1 LRDWGVKKLKDC
13 NSKCSVFRQ
22 YSIFNIQYSIPSGF
36 TLLELMISLTIMGLI
51 LLIVFGSLRIGARAW
66 EKGEKDVE
74 MRQRE
79 RIVLDLVKRQIA
91 SIFVRVVKEKDDQP
105 FFLKG
110 DSESMEFISR
120 IPMVPGNRAGLVYV
134 KYVVRPEDG
143 GKKRLMFSEKN
154 TYIIEKVMEDQA
166 EEEFFELIPGAENI
180 EFEYLRGPSEDEE
193 GSVWQETWDPD
204 SDKGAPLAVKI
215 IFQDS
220 KDTAP
225 IHVIAP
231 IKSDAT

>member
-1 LRDWGVKKLKDC
+1 MG
-13 NSKCSVFRQ
+13 NYASKHLFSYHSPIRNPK
-22 YSIFNIQYSIPSGF
+22 SEIQNGF
-36 TLLELMISLTIMGLI
+36 TLLELMISLTIVGLI
-51 LLIVFGSLRIGARAW
+51 LVIVFGSLRIGVRAW

-91 SIFVRVVKEKDDQP
+91 SIFVRVVKDKDEQP

-110 DSESMEFISR
+110 DGGSMEFISR

-134 KYVVRPEDG
+134 KYVVGAGDG

-166 EEEFFELIPGAENI
+166 EDEFFELIPGAENI

-193 GSVWQETWDPD
+193 ESVWQETWDPD
-204 SDKGAPLAVKI
+204 SDKGVPVAVKI

-220 KDTAP
+220 KDEDP

-231 IKSDAT
+231 IKSDAS

>member
-36 TLLELMISLTIMGLI
+36 TLLELMISLTIVGLI
-51 LLIVFGSLRIGARAW
+51 LVIVFSSLRIGARAW

-91 SIFVRVVKEKDDQP
+91 STFVRVVKDKDEQP

-110 DSESMEFISR
+110 DGESMEFISR

-134 KYVVRPEDG
+134 KYVVRPEDED
-143 GKKRLMFSEKN
+143 KKRLMFSEKN

-166 EEEFFELIPGAENI
+166 EEEFFELIPGAQNI

-215 IFQDS
+215 ILQDS

-231 IKSDAT
+231 IKSDAS

>member
-1 LRDWGVKKLKDC
+1 MG
-13 NSKCSVFRQ
+13 NYASKHLFSYHSPIRNPK
-22 YSIFNIQYSIPSGF
+22 SEIQNGF
-36 TLLELMISLTIMGLI
+36 TLLELLISFTIMGLI
-51 LLIVFGSLRIGARAW
+51 LVIVFGSLRIGARAW

-91 SIFVRVVKEKDDQP
+91 SIFVRVVKDKDVRP

-110 DSESMEFISR
+110 DGESMEFISR

-154 TYIIEKVMEDQA
+154 TYIIEKVMEDQG
-166 EEEFFELIPGAENI
+166 EEDFFELIPGAQNI

-193 GSVWQETWDPD
+193 ESVWQETWDPD
-204 SDKGAPLAVKI
+204 SDKGVPVAVKI

-220 KDTAP
+220 KDEDP

-231 IKSDAT
+231 IKSDAS

>member
-1 LRDWGVKKLKDC
+1 
-13 NSKCSVFRQ
+13 
-22 YSIFNIQYSIPSGF
+22 
-36 TLLELMISLTIMGLI
+36 MISLTIVGLI
-51 LLIVFGSLRIGARAW
+51 LVIVFSSLRIGARAW

-91 SIFVRVVKEKDDQP
+91 STFVRVVKDKDEQP

-110 DSESMEFISR
+110 DGESMEFISR

-143 GKKRLMFSEKN
+143 GKKRLMFSEQN

-166 EEEFFELIPGAENI
+166 EEDFFELIPGAENI

-193 GSVWQETWDPD
+193 ESVWQQTWDPD

-215 IFQDS
+215 IFQESSDIP
-220 KDTAP
+220 P

>member
-1 LRDWGVKKLKDC
+1 MG
-13 NSKCSVFRQ
+13 NYASKHLFSYHSPIRNPK
-22 YSIFNIQYSIPSGF
+22 SEIQNGF
-36 TLLELMISLTIMGLI
+36 TLLELMISLTIVGLI
-51 LLIVFGSLRIGARAW
+51 LVIVFGSLRIGVRAW

-110 DSESMEFISR
+110 DGESMEFISR

-134 KYVVRPEDG
+134 KYVVRTKDG
-143 GKKRLMFSEKN
+143 DKKRLMFSEKN

-166 EEEFFELIPGAENI
+166 EEDFFELIPGAQNI

-193 GSVWQETWDPD
+193 ESVWQETWDPD

-215 IFQDS
+215 IVQES

>member
-1 LRDWGVKKLKDC
+1 MG
-13 NSKCSVFRQ
+13 NYASKHLFSYHSPIRNPK
-22 YSIFNIQYSIPSGF
+22 SEIQNGF
-36 TLLELMISLTIMGLI
+36 TLLELMISLTIVGLI
-51 LLIVFGSLRIGARAW
+51 LVIVFGSLRIGVRAW

-91 SIFVRVVKEKDDQP
+91 SIFVRVVKDKDVRP

-110 DSESMEFISR
+110 DGESMEFISR

-134 KYVVRPEDG
+134 KYVVGAGDG

-166 EEEFFELIPGAENI
+166 EDEFFELIPGAENI

-193 GSVWQETWDPD
+193 ESVWQETWDPD
-204 SDKGAPLAVKI
+204 SDKGVPVAVKI

-220 KDTAP
+220 KDEDP

-231 IKSDAT
+231 IKSDAS

>member
-1 LRDWGVKKLKDC
+1 MG
-13 NSKCSVFRQ
+13 NYASKHLFS
-22 YSIFNIQYSIPSGF
+22 YHSSIRNPKSEIQNGF
-36 TLLELMISLTIMGLI
+36 TLLELLISFTIIGLI
-51 LLIVFGSLRIGARAW
+51 LVIVFGSLRIGARAW

-91 SIFVRVVKEKDDQP
+91 SIFVRVVKDKDERP

-110 DSESMEFISR
+110 DGESMEFISR

-134 KYVVRPEDG
+134 KYVVGAGDG

-166 EEEFFELIPGAENI
+166 EDEFFELIPGAENI

-193 GSVWQETWDPD
+193 ESVWQETWDPD

-220 KDTAP
+220 KDKAP

-231 IKSDAT
+231 IASDST

>member
-1 LRDWGVKKLKDC
+1 MKDC

-36 TLLELMISLTIMGLI
+36 TLLELMISLTIVGLI
-51 LLIVFGSLRIGARAW
+51 LVIVFSSLRIGARAW

-91 SIFVRVVKEKDDQP
+91 STFVRVVKDKDEQP

-110 DSESMEFISR
+110 DGESMEFISR

-166 EEEFFELIPGAENI
+166 EEEFFELIPGAQNI

-193 GSVWQETWDPD
+193 ESVWQQTWDPD

-215 IFQDS
+215 ILQDS

-231 IKSDAT
+231 IKSDAS

>member
-1 LRDWGVKKLKDC
+1 MG
-13 NSKCSVFRQ
+13 NYASKHLFSYHSPIRNPK
-22 YSIFNIQYSIPSGF
+22 SKIQNGF
-36 TLLELMISLTIMGLI
+36 TLLELLISFTIIGLI
-51 LLIVFGSLRIGARAW
+51 LVIVFGSLRIGARAW

-79 RIVLDLVKRQIA
+79 RIVLDLVKRQIT
-91 SIFVRVVKEKDDQP
+91 SIFVRVVKENDEQP

-110 DSESMEFISR
+110 DGESMEFVSR

-134 KYVVRPEDG
+134 KYVVRAEDG
-143 GKKRLMFSEKN
+143 DKKCLMFSEKN
-154 TYIIEKVMEDQA
+154 TYIIEKIMEDQA
-166 EEEFFELIPGAENI
+166 EEDFFELIPGAENI
-180 EFEYLRGPSEDEE
+180 EFEYLKGPSEDEE
-193 GSVWQETWDPD
+193 ESIWQETWDPD

-220 KDTAP
+220 QDKAP

-231 IKSDAT
+231 IASDST